1 MGLYKRLST
10 SSAEIKRYNASQRR
24 SEQLSDSPTPKLIR
38 LETVS
43 ETERFS
49 MAQDTDR
56 LTTYNKTVEKWQDSV
71 IRQLRAGIAGRS
83 MRIARELEPR
93 AYTDKYGIIN
103 RLGFSFPRHGIY
115 IHKGAGEGQGGF
127 IGSKWNYLKKIN
139 GVEIDTG
146 IVRHTNLKS
155 LGRQNEGNR
164 RAYEWFDPV
173 IRNRINELADI
184 VTDYFDTMLIDAT
197 RIYIDK
203 RNSL

>member
-1 MGLYKRLST
+1 MEST
-10 SSAEIKRYNASQRR
+10 STRAPAKVRVAS
-24 SEQLSDSPTPKLIR
+24 
-38 LETVS
+38 
-43 ETERFS
+43 
-49 MAQDTDR
+49 
-56 LTTYNKTVEKWQDSV
+56 SV
-71 IRQLRAGIAGRS
+71 PNGITS
-83 MRIARELEPR
+83 
-93 AYTDKYGIIN
+93 
-103 RLGFSFPRHGIY
+103 
-115 IHKGAGEGQGGF
+115 
-127 IGSKWNYLKKIN
+127 KKIN

>member
-1 MGLYKRLST
+1 MYKR
-10 SSAEIKRYNASQRR
+10 Q
-24 SEQLSDSPTPKLIR
+24 
-38 LETVS
+38 
-43 ETERFS
+43 
-49 MAQDTDR
+49 
-56 LTTYNKTVEKWQDSV
+56 
-71 IRQLRAGIAGRS
+71 
-83 MRIARELEPR
+83 
-93 AYTDKYGIIN
+93 
-103 RLGFSFPRHGIY
+103 
-115 IHKGAGEGQGGF
+115 GQGGF